1 MVAPVPNAHV
11 LGGRLD
17 EIYAVGG
24 IGGAWPA
31 QPPFKLGQIINLDDG
46 GQAIFAKSA
55 AAITG
60 EGYICLID
68 ETHTAT
74 MITTANSASTRGS
87 RVGVAQAAFTAA
99 NQYGWFVFAGKT
111 QIRVSASCVHHVELN
126 TTATAGQIDDDATV
140 GARALDGVVIR
151 TTQGGAA
158 GLAEANLGNARVGR
172 TL

>member
-1 MVAPVPNAHV
+1 MTAPNPNSII
-11 LGGRLD
+11 LGARLD

-24 IGGAWPA
+24 IGGAWPL
-31 QPPFKLGQIINLDDG
+31 QPPFKLGQIVALEDG
-46 GQAIFAKSA
+46 GQAIFAKSS

-60 EGYICLID
+60 EGYVCLID

-74 MITTANSASTRGS
+74 MITTANSANTRGS
-87 RVGVAQAAFTAA
+87 RVGVAQTAFTAA

-111 QIRVSASCVHHVELN
+111 QIRVNAACVHHVPLN

-140 GARALDGVVIR
+140 GARVLDGIVIK

-158 GLAEANLGNARVGR
+158 GLAEANIASARVGA